1 MEYQYK
7 INKKPLRL
15 KLEHL
20 VKLDPLTQNQKLAFE
35 SFASGNHLCLD
46 GSAGTGKTFISL
58 YLALEAVFNK
68 EYEKVIIVRSAVPTR
83 DMGFLPGTQE
93 EKEDAYTAP
102 YKAIVND
109 LFEDSDAWT
118 KLTSGKQIEFLT
130 TSFIRGITLKNAIVI
145 IDESQNC
152 TYHELCSVITR
163 LGEDCRFIMAGDYYQ
178 SDFTR
183 KGDQNGIS
191 YFINIIKNMRAFDH
205 IEFKWEDIVR
215 SGFVRDFIMTKEMIE
230 RGELD

>member
-1 MEYQYK
+1 M
-7 INKKPLRL
+7 NKRPLRL

-20 VKLDPLTQNQKLAFE
+20 TKLEPLTANQKLAFD

-58 YLALEAVFNK
+58 YLALEAVLNK
-68 EYEKVIIVRSAVPTR
+68 DYEKVIIVRSAVPTR

-109 LFEDSDAWT
+109 LFLDQEAWT
-118 KLTSGKQIEFLT
+118 KLTSGKTIEFLT
-130 TSFIRGITLKNAIVI
+130 TSFIRGITIKNAIVI
-145 IDESQNC
+145 VDESQNFN
-152 TYHELCSVITR
+152 YHELCSVITR
-163 LGEDCRFIMAGDYYQ
+163 LGEDCRFIMSGDYYQ

-183 KGDQNGIS
+183 KGDQDGIKE
-191 YFINIIKNMRAFDH
+191 FINIIQHMNSFDH

-215 SGFVRDFIMTKEMIE
+215 SGFVRDFIMTKELYE
-230 RGELD
+230 NGKL

>member
-1 MEYQYK
+1 M
-7 INKKPLRL
+7 KKPTKLR
-15 KLEHL
+15 LEHL
-20 VKLDPLTQNQKLAFE
+20 VKLDPLTDNQQLAFN

-58 YLALEAVFNK
+58 YLALESVFKK
-68 EYEKVIIVRSAVPTR
+68 EYDKVIIVRSAVPTR

-109 LFEDSDAWT
+109 LFDDYGGWT
-118 KLTSGKQIEFLT
+118 KLIEDRKIEFLT
-130 TSFIRGITLKNAIVI
+130 TSFIRGITLKKSIVI

-152 TYHELCSVITR
+152 NYHELCSVITR

-183 KGDQNGIS
+183 KGDQDGIS
-191 YFINIIKNMRAFDH
+191 QFIKIIKNMRAFDH

-215 SGFVRDFIMTKEMIE
+215 SSFVRDFIMTKEMIE
-230 RGELD
+230 RGEID

>member
-1 MEYQYK
+1 M
-7 INKKPLRL
+7 NKKPLRL

-20 VKLDPLTQNQKLAFE
+20 VKLDPLTQNQKLAFD

-58 YLALEAVFNK
+58 YLALEAVFKK

-109 LFEDSDAWT
+109 LFEDSDAWKKVVAT
-118 KLTSGKQIEFLT
+118 RNVEFLT

-145 IDESQNC
+145 VDESQNC

-163 LGEDCRFIMAGDYYQ
+163 LDEDCRFIMAGDYYQ

-183 KGDQNGIS
+183 KGDQDGIS
-191 YFINIIKNMRAFDH
+191 EFIKIIKNMRAFDH

-215 SGFVRDFIMTKEMIE
+215 SGFVRDFIMTKEMVE

>member
-1 MEYQYK
+1 M
-7 INKKPLRL
+7 NKRPLRL

-20 VKLDPLTQNQKLAFE
+20 TKLEPLTANQKLAFD

-58 YLALEAVFNK
+58 YLALEAVLNK
-68 EYEKVIIVRSAVPTR
+68 DYEKVIIVRSAVPTR

-109 LFEDSDAWT
+109 LFLDQEAWT
-118 KLTSGKQIEFLT
+118 KLTSG
-130 TSFIRGITLKNAIVI
+130 RGITIKNAIVI
-145 IDESQNC
+145 VEESQNC
-152 TYHELCSVITR
+152 NYHELCSVITR
-163 LGEDCRFIMAGDYYQ
+163 LGEDCRFIMSGDYYQ

-183 KGDQNGIS
+183 KGDQDGIKE
-191 YFINIIKNMRAFDH
+191 FINIIQHMNSFDH

-215 SGFVRDFIMTKEMIE
+215 SGFVRDFIMTKELYE
-230 RGELD
+230 NRKL

>member
-1 MEYQYK
+1 M
-7 INKKPLRL
+7 KKPTKLR
-15 KLEHL
+15 LEHL
-20 VKLDPLTQNQKLAFE
+20 VKLDPLTDNQQLAFN

-58 YLALEAVFNK
+58 YLALESVFKK
-68 EYEKVIIVRSAVPTR
+68 EYDKVIIVRSAVPTR

-109 LFEDSDAWT
+109 LFDDYGGWT
-118 KLTSGKQIEFLT
+118 KLIEDRKIEFLT
-130 TSFIRGITLKNAIVI
+130 TSFIRGITLKKSIVI

-152 TYHELCSVITR
+152 NYHELCSVITR

-183 KGDQNGIS
+183 KGDQDGIS
-191 YFINIIKNMRAFDH
+191 QFIKIIKNMRAFDH

-215 SGFVRDFIMTKEMIE
+215 SSFVRDFIMTKEMLE
-230 RGELD
+230 RGEID

>member
-1 MEYQYK
+1 M
-7 INKKPLRL
+7 NKKPLRL

-20 VKLDPLTQNQKLAFE
+20 VKLDPLTQNQKLAFD
-35 SFASGNHLCLD
+35 SFAGGNHLCLD

-109 LFEDSDAWT
+109 LFQDQEAWG
-118 KLTSGKQIEFLT
+118 KLISSKSIEFLT
-130 TSFIRGITLKNAIVI
+130 TSFIRGLTIKNAVVIV
-145 IDESQNC
+145 DESQNC
-152 TYHELCSVITR
+152 NYHELCSVITR
-163 LGEDCRFIMAGDYYQ
+163 LGEDCRFIMSGDYYQ

-183 KGDQNGIS
+183 KGDQDGIKQ
-191 YFINIIKNMRAFDH
+191 FINIIKHMNSFDH

-215 SGFVRDFIMTKEMIE
+215 SGFVRDFIMTKELFE
-230 RGELD
+230 KGKL

>member
-1 MEYQYK
+1 ME
-7 INKKPLRL
+7 
-15 KLEHL
+15 
-20 VKLDPLTQNQKLAFE
+20 
-35 SFASGNHLCLD
+35 
-46 GSAGTGKTFISL
+46 AGENL
-58 YLALEAVFNK
+58 
-68 EYEKVIIVRSAVPTR
+68 
-83 DMGFLPGTQE
+83 GFLPGTQE

-109 LFEDSDAWT
+109 LFEDSDGWN
-118 KLTSGKQIEFLT
+118 KMIQSKSIEFLT

>member
-1 MEYQYK
+1 M
-7 INKKPLRL
+7 NKKPLRL

-20 VKLDPLTQNQKLAFE
+20 VKLDPLTQNQKLAFD

-58 YLALEAVFNK
+58 YLALEAVFKK

-109 LFEDSDAWT
+109 LFEDQEAW
-118 KLTSGKQIEFLT
+118 GKVIATNSVEFLT

-163 LGEDCRFIMAGDYYQ
+163 LDEDCRFIMAGDYYQ

-183 KGDQNGIS
+183 KGDQDGIS
-191 YFINIIKNMRAFDH
+191 EFIKIIKNMRAFDH

-215 SGFVRDFIMTKEMIE
+215 SGFVRDFIMTKEMVE

>member
-1 MEYQYK
+1 M
-7 INKKPLRL
+7 KKPNVL

-20 VKLDPLTQNQKLAFE
+20 VKLDPLTANQKLAFD

-58 YLALEAVFNK
+58 YLALEAVMKK
-68 EYEKVIIVRSAVPTR
+68 EYDKVVIVRSAVPTR

-102 YKAIVND
+102 YKAVTSD
-109 LFEDSDAWT
+109 LFDDGEAWDKLT
-118 KLTSGKQIEFLT
+118 KLKKIEFLT
-130 TSFIRGITLKNAIVI
+130 TSFIRGLTIKNAIVI
-145 IDESQNC
+145 VDESQNC
-152 TYHELCSVITR
+152 NYHELCSIITR
-163 LGEDCRFIMAGDYYQ
+163 LDEGCRFIMSGDYYQ

-183 KGDQNGIS
+183 KGDQDGIKQ
-191 YFINIIKNMRAFDH
+191 FINIIKNMNSFDH

-215 SGFVRDFIMTKEMIE
+215 SGFVRDFIMTKELYE
-230 RGELD
+230 NGKL

>member
-1 MEYQYK
+1 M
-7 INKKPLRL
+7 KKPTKLR
-15 KLEHL
+15 LEHL
-20 VKLDPLTQNQKLAFE
+20 VKLDPLTDNQQLAFN

-58 YLALEAVFNK
+58 YLALESVFKK
-68 EYEKVIIVRSAVPTR
+68 EYDKVIIVRSAVPTR

-109 LFEDSDAWT
+109 LFDDYGGWT
-118 KLTSGKQIEFLT
+118 KLIEDRKIEFLT
-130 TSFIRGITLKNAIVI
+130 TSFIRGITLKKSIVI

-152 TYHELCSVITR
+152 NYHELCSVITR

-183 KGDQNGIS
+183 KGDQDGIS
-191 YFINIIKNMRAFDH
+191 QFIKIIKNMRAFDH

-215 SGFVRDFIMTKEMIE
+215 SGFVRDFIMTKEMLE
-230 RGELD
+230 RGKID

>member
-1 MEYQYK
+1 M
-7 INKKPLRL
+7 KKPTKLR
-15 KLEHL
+15 LEHL
-20 VKLDPLTQNQKLAFE
+20 VKLDPLTDNQQLAFN

-58 YLALEAVFNK
+58 YLALESVFKK
-68 EYEKVIIVRSAVPTR
+68 EYDKVIIVRSAVPTR

-109 LFEDSDAWT
+109 LFDDYGGWT
-118 KLTSGKQIEFLT
+118 KLIEDRKIEFLT
-130 TSFIRGITLKNAIVI
+130 TSFIRGITLKKSIVI

-152 TYHELCSVITR
+152 NYHELCSVITR

-183 KGDQNGIS
+183 KGDQDGIS
-191 YFINIIKNMRAFDH
+191 QFIKIIKNMREFDH

-215 SGFVRDFIMTKEMIE
+215 SSFVRDFIMTKEMLE
-230 RGELD
+230 RGEID

>member
-1 MEYQYK
+1 M
-7 INKKPLRL
+7 KKPTKLR
-15 KLEHL
+15 LEHL
-20 VKLDPLTQNQKLAFE
+20 VKLDPLTDNQQLAFN
-35 SFASGNHLCLD
+35 SFAIGNHLCLD

-58 YLALEAVFNK
+58 YLALESVFKK
-68 EYEKVIIVRSAVPTR
+68 EYDKVIIVRSAVPTR

-109 LFEDSDAWT
+109 LFDDYGGWT
-118 KLTSGKQIEFLT
+118 KLIEDRKIEFLT
-130 TSFIRGITLKNAIVI
+130 TSFIRGITLKKSIVI

-152 TYHELCSVITR
+152 NYHELCSVITR

-183 KGDQNGIS
+183 KGDQDGIS
-191 YFINIIKNMRAFDH
+191 QFIKIIKNMREFDH

-215 SGFVRDFIMTKEMIE
+215 SGFVRDFIMTKEMLE
-230 RGELD
+230 RGEID

>member
-1 MEYQYK
+1 M
-7 INKKPLRL
+7 NKKPLRL

>member
-1 MEYQYK
+1 M
-7 INKKPLRL
+7 NKRPLRL

-20 VKLDPLTQNQKLAFE
+20 TKLEPLTANQKLAFD

-58 YLALEAVFNK
+58 YLALEAVLNK
-68 EYEKVIIVRSAVPTR
+68 DYEKVIIVRSAVPTR

-109 LFEDSDAWT
+109 LFLDQEAWT
-118 KLTSGKQIEFLT
+118 KLTSGKTIEFLT
-130 TSFIRGITLKNAIVI
+130 TSFIRGITIKNAIVI
-145 IDESQNC
+145 VDDSQNC
-152 TYHELCSVITR
+152 NYHELCSVITR
-163 LGEDCRFIMAGDYYQ
+163 LGEDCRFIMSGDYYQ

-183 KGDQNGIS
+183 KGDQDGIKE
-191 YFINIIKNMRAFDH
+191 FINIIQHMNSFDH

-215 SGFVRDFIMTKEMIE
+215 SGFVRDFIMTKELYE
-230 RGELD
+230 NGKL

>member
-1 MEYQYK
+1 M
-7 INKKPLRL
+7 KKPTKLR
-15 KLEHL
+15 LEHL
-20 VKLDPLTQNQKLAFE
+20 VKLDPLTDNQQLAFN

-58 YLALEAVFNK
+58 YLALESVFKK
-68 EYEKVIIVRSAVPTR
+68 EYDKVIIVRSAVPTR

-109 LFEDSDAWT
+109 LFDDYGGWT
-118 KLTSGKQIEFLT
+118 KLIEDRKIEFLT
-130 TSFIRGITLKNAIVI
+130 TSFIRGITLKKSIVI

-152 TYHELCSVITR
+152 NYHELCSVITR

-183 KGDQNGIS
+183 KGDQDGIS
-191 YFINIIKNMRAFDH
+191 QFIKIIKNMREFDH

-215 SGFVRDFIMTKEMIE
+215 SSFVRDFIMTKEMLE
-230 RGELD
+230 RGKID

>member
-1 MEYQYK
+1 MT
-7 INKKPLRL
+7 KKPLRL

-20 VKLDPLTQNQKLAFE
+20 VKLDPLTQNQKLAFD

-58 YLALEAVFNK
+58 YLALESVFKK
-68 EYEKVIIVRSAVPTR
+68 EYERVIIVRSAVPTR

-118 KLTSGKQIEFLT
+118 KVVATKNVEFLT

-152 TYHELCSVITR
+152 NYHELCSVITR

-183 KGDQNGIS
+183 KGDQDGIS
-191 YFINIIKNMRAFDH
+191 EFIKIIKNMRAFDH